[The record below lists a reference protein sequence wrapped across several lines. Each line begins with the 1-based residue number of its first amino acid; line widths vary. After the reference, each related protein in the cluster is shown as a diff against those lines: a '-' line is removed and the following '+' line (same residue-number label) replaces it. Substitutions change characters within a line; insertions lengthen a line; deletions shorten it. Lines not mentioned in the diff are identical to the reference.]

1 MLLIVLWRCWRS
13 RGLKISKSIENVE
26 ILMIFDGEME
36 VGFVQDRWRA
46 LSERRLDSSV
56 IVCQITGR
64 LGLARRGC
72 CQGAKPRNWTL
83 VHPYRGLCV
92 SDVVELDL
100 SFLSIISSPSEWLG
114 AEFCGLGRGSGA
126 CAAWGPLFAWRSAVA
141 EHKPKVRSKAMPEA
155 CEYVR
160 NSLFLVPSIDYAT
173 TMKPTSKSR

>member
-13 RGLKISKSIENVE
+13 RGLKSSKSIENVE

-36 VGFVQDRWRA
+36 VGFVEDRWRA

-100 SFLSIISSPSEWLG
+100 SFLSIILSPSNSP
-114 AEFCGLGRGSGA
+114 GRPSYGSGSVLPR
-126 CAAWGPLFAWRSAVA
+126 CAEVRSAMSSSKLA
-141 EHKPKVRSKAMPEA
+141 KLAAAKAILSSLKPLKN
-155 CEYVR
+155 C
-160 NSLFLVPSIDYAT
+160 
-173 TMKPTSKSR
+173 

>member
-100 SFLSIISSPSEWLG
+100 SFLSIILSPSNSP
-114 AEFCGLGRGSGA
+114 GRPSYGSGSVLPR
-126 CAAWGPLFAWRSAVA
+126 CAEVRSAMSSSKLA
-141 EHKPKVRSKAMPEA
+141 KLAAAKAILSSLKPLKN
-155 CEYVR
+155 C
-160 NSLFLVPSIDYAT
+160 
-173 TMKPTSKSR
+173 

>member
-1 MLLIVLWRCWRS
+1 
-13 RGLKISKSIENVE
+13 
-26 ILMIFDGEME
+26 MIFDGEME
-36 VGFVQDRWRA
+36 VGFVEDRWRA

-100 SFLSIISSPSEWLG
+100 SFLSIILSSSEEYEPEFYGVRRVLEGCRDDCCLNLG
-114 AEFCGLGRGSGA
+114 LIFEQWNRPVGSH
-126 CAAWGPLFAWRSAVA
+126 WHS
-141 EHKPKVRSKAMPEA
+141 
-155 CEYVR
+155 
-160 NSLFLVPSIDYAT
+160 
-173 TMKPTSKSR
+173 